1 MKTTSKLIS
10 TLSAFVASAAM
21 MVESADARKFNASRL
36 QVSIWCN
43 GGSEYGTNSSGGYG
57 CLNDNGWIDC
67 NANGQCEGGR
77 HARRAGNQ
85 RSSALPPA
93 RKR

>member
-1 MKTTSKLIS
+1 MKTTSKMIL
-10 TLSAFVASAAM
+10 TLAAFAASALV
-21 MVESADARKFNASRL
+21 MVESAQARKFNASRL
-36 QVSIWCN
+36 QVAVWCN

-57 CLNDNGWIDC
+57 CLNDNGWIHC
-67 NANGQCEGGR
+67 EANGQCEGGR
-77 HARRAGNQ
+77 HARRAGER